1 MIKALGVALLL
12 VLGGCAAP
20 TPTVASKPAPAGPPP
35 PPMPEDALVCAAD
48 VKLCVDGSYV
58 ARDPDNGC
66 AFARC
71 PAEPHP

>member
-1 MIKALGVALLL
+1 MIKALAVASLLA
-12 VLGGCAAP
+12 LGACAAP
-20 TPTVASKPAPAGPPP
+20 TPSVASKPAPAGPPP
-35 PPMPEDALVCAAD
+35 PPMSEDARVCATD
-48 VKLCVDGSYV
+48 VKQCVDGRYV

>member
-1 MIKALGVALLL
+1 MIRALAVTLLL
-12 VLGGCAAP
+12 VVGACAAP
-20 TPTVASKPAPAGPPP
+20 SSSGARKPAPAGPPP
-35 PPMPEDALVCAAD
+35 PPMAEEVRVCTAD

-71 PAEPHP
+71 PADPQP